1 VEGVGHDTPPSKR
14 RTRYRHYV
22 YRSTAIQAERVLI
35 RLRRRSKKMTKLSA
49 PEEYILKLAEK
60 DLEELY

>member
-1 VEGVGHDTPPSKR
+1 
-14 RTRYRHYV
+14 
-22 YRSTAIQAERVLI
+22 VLI